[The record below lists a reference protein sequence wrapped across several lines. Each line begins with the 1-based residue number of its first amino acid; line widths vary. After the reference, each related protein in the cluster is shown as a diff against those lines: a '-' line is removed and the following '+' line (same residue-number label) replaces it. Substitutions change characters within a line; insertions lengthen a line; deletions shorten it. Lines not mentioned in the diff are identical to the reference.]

1 MRLPNL
7 KKNYLNYKLKK
18 LTTMK
23 HAKHALKI
31 GENYHLDNKIVATY
45 MGKGYNDELVFNLN
59 TGVMTRAIFV
69 LKENQKDYYEVALF
83 GKFFRVALFALS
95 LLPILGYMF
104 IDFSEMIP
112 LWHYLG
118 FIALICYMLFLVI
131 IFANS
136 NFND

>member
-1 MRLPNL
+1 
-7 KKNYLNYKLKK
+7 
-18 LTTMK
+18 MK
-23 HAKHALKI
+23 HAKENLKI
-31 GENYHLDNKIVATY
+31 GERYHLGNGVVAIY
-45 MGKGYNDELVFNLN
+45 MGKGYNGELVFNVN
-59 TGVMTRAIFV
+59 TGVMMRGIFIQ
-69 LKENQKDYYEVALF
+69 KEKQRDYYQVALF
-83 GKFFRVALFALS
+83 GKWFKTALFTLS